1 MSDCREIV
9 GFANKTHVCDHSV
22 SLDPDDD
29 DRTENVYAGL
39 QTFVTTQM
47 TAFEREHF
55 TANTIKSMA
64 RRAQSL
70 KMHRPPRGLEFS
82 LQQQSES

>member
-1 MSDCREIV
+1 MHQFTLR
-9 GFANKTHVCDHSV
+9 FSV

-39 QTFVTTQM
+39 QSFVTAHM
-47 TAFEREHF
+47 KPAERDRF
-55 TANTIKSMA
+55 VGQTIKSMA

-70 KMHRPPRGLEFS
+70 KVHRPPRGLEFS
-82 LQQQSES
+82 LQQQSE